1 MPGASVLTVEGVYF
15 VDLEDGSAIGPSPEA
30 SFDPPPAPAAR
41 PFLPRLVAASGTGS
55 TVAAVVDAKPPLF
68 VSHDAGR
75 TWKDS
80 GRGLPPGHAVAV
92 STDDPD
98 RLLYAARNRLYLSTD
113 GGRFWRSL
121 DTELPDIRNVS
132 FAD

>member
-1 MPGASVLTVEGVYF
+1 MASASVLTVEGVYL
-15 VDLEDGSAIGPSPEA
+15 VDLEDATVLGPSA
-30 SFDPPPAPAAR
+30 DAVFDPPPAQAAR
-41 PFLPRLVAASGTGS
+41 PFLPRLVAASSVGS
-55 TVAAVVDAKPPLF
+55 TVAAVVDARPPLL

-92 STDDPD
+92 SSDDPD

-121 DTELPDIRNVS
+121 EIELPDIENVA
-132 FAD
+132 FAE

>member
-1 MPGASVLTVEGVYF
+1 VAGASVLTVDGVFY
-15 VDLEDGSAIGPSPEA
+15 VDLEDATVVGPSADA
-30 SFDPPPAPAAR
+30 SFDPPPEPAGR
-41 PFLPRLVAASGTGS
+41 PPLPRLGATSGAGS
-55 TVAAVVDAKPPLF
+55 TVAAVVDAKPPLL

-92 STDDPD
+92 SPDHPD
-98 RLLYAARNRLYLSTD
+98 RLLYAGRNRLYLSTD

-121 DTELPDIRNVS
+121 DVELPDIENVS
-132 FAD
+132 FD

>member
-1 MPGASVLTVEGVYF
+1 MLTVDGVFF
-15 VDLEDGSAIGPSPEA
+15 VDLEDGSVLGPSAEA
-30 SFDPPPAPAAR
+30 AFDPPPAPGSR
-41 PFLPRLVAASGTGS
+41 PPLPRLVATSGAGS
-55 TVAAVVDAKPPLF
+55 TVAAVVDAKPPLL
-68 VSHDAGR
+68 VSHDAGS

-92 STDDPD
+92 SAEDPD
-98 RLLYAARNRLYLSTD
+98 RILYAARNRLYVSTD

-121 DTELPDIRNVS
+121 DSELPDIQNVS

>member
-1 MPGASVLTVEGVYF
+1 MASASVLTVDGVF
-15 VDLEDGSAIGPSPEA
+15 LVDLDDGTVLGPSAEA
-30 SFDPPPAPAAR
+30 EFDPPPAPAAK
-41 PFLPRLVAASGTGS
+41 PFLPRLVAASATGS
-55 TVAAVVDAKPPLF
+55 TVAAVVDAKPPLL

-92 STDDPD
+92 SHDDPD
-98 RLLYAARNRLYLSTD
+98 RILYAGRNRLFVSTD

-121 DTELPDIRNVS
+121 EGELPDIENVAW
-132 FAD
+132 AD

>member
-1 MPGASVLTVEGVYF
+1 MAGASVQTVDGVFY
-15 VDLEDGSAIGPSPEA
+15 VDLEDATVVGPSRDA
-30 SFDPPPAPAAR
+30 SFDPPPEPASR
-41 PFLPRLVAASGTGS
+41 PPLPRLVATSGSGS
-55 TVAAVVDAKPPLF
+55 TVAVVVDAKPPLL

-92 STDDPD
+92 APEDPD
-98 RLLYAARNRLYLSTD
+98 RVLFAARNRLYLSTD
-113 GGRFWRSL
+113 GGRFWQSL
-121 DTELPDIRNVS
+121 DAELPDIENVS

>member
-1 MPGASVLTVEGVYF
+1 VPGASVLTVDGVFY
-15 VDLEDGSAIGPSPEA
+15 VDLEDATVVGPSADA
-30 SFDPPPAPAAR
+30 SFDPPPEPASR
-41 PFLPRLVAASGTGS
+41 PPLPRLVATSGTGS
-55 TVAAVVDAKPPLF
+55 TVAAVVDAKPPLL

-92 STDDPD
+92 SPDDPD

-121 DTELPDIRNVS
+121 DAELPDIENVS
-132 FAD
+132 FAS

>member
-1 MPGASVLTVEGVYF
+1 VAGASVLTVDGVFY
-15 VDLEDGSAIGPSPEA
+15 VDLEDATVAGPSADA
-30 SFDPPPAPAAR
+30 SFDPPPEPESR
-41 PFLPRLVAASGTGS
+41 PPLPRLIATSGWGS
-55 TVAAVVDAKPPLF
+55 TVAAVVDAKPPLL

-92 STDDPD
+92 SPDDPD

-113 GGRFWRSL
+113 GGRFWSSL
-121 DTELPDIRNVS
+121 DAELPDIENVS

>member
-1 MPGASVLTVEGVYF
+1 MAGASVLTVAGVFY
-15 VDLEDGSAIGPSPEA
+15 VDLDDATAVGPSQDAE
-30 SFDPPPAPAAR
+30 FDPPPEPAGR
-41 PFLPRLVAASGTGS
+41 PPLPRLVATSGAGS
-55 TVAAVVDAKPPLF
+55 TVAAVVDAKPPLL

-92 STDDPD
+92 SPDDPD
-98 RLLYAARNRLYLSTD
+98 RILYAARNRLYLSRD

-121 DTELPDIRNVS
+121 DLELPDIENVS

>member
-1 MPGASVLTVEGVYF
+1 MASASVLTVEGVYL
-15 VDLEDGSAIGPSPEA
+15 VDLEDATVLGPSA
-30 SFDPPPAPAAR
+30 DAVFDPPPAQATR
-41 PFLPRLVAASGTGS
+41 PFLPRLVAASSVGS
-55 TVAAVVDAKPPLF
+55 TVAAVVDARPPLL
-68 VSHDAGR
+68 VSHDAGL

-92 STDDPD
+92 SADDPD

-121 DTELPDIRNVS
+121 EIELPDIENVA
-132 FAD
+132 FAE

>member
-1 MPGASVLTVEGVYF
+1 MATASVLTVEGVYL
-15 VDLEDGSAIGPSPEA
+15 VDLEDGAVLGPSTEA
-30 SFDPPPAPAAR
+30 AFDLPPAPAAK

-55 TVAAVVDAKPPLF
+55 TVAAVVDAKPPLL

-92 STDDPD
+92 SLDDPD
-98 RLLYAARNRLYLSTD
+98 RILYAARNRLFVSTD

-121 DTELPDIRNVS
+121 DDELPDIENVAW
-132 FAD
+132 AD

>member
-1 MPGASVLTVEGVYF
+1 VAGASVLTVDGVFY
-15 VDLEDGSAIGPSPEA
+15 VDLDDGTVVGPSAEA
-30 SFDPPPAPAAR
+30 SFDPPPEPASR
-41 PFLPRLVAASGTGS
+41 PPLPRLVASSASGS
-55 TVAAVVDAKPPLF
+55 TVAAVVDAKPPLL

-92 STDDPD
+92 SPDDPD
-98 RLLYAARNRLYLSTD
+98 QLLFAARNRLFLSTD

-121 DTELPDIRNVS
+121 DLELPDVQNVS
-132 FAD
+132 FES

>member
-1 MPGASVLTVEGVYF
+1 VSGASVLTVDGVFY
-15 VDLEDGSAIGPSPEA
+15 VDLEDATVVGPSSDA
-30 SFDPPPAPAAR
+30 SFDPPPEPASR
-41 PFLPRLVAASGTGS
+41 PPLPRLVATSACGS
-55 TVAAVVDAKPPLF
+55 TVAAVVDAKPPLL

-92 STDDPD
+92 SPDDPD

-121 DTELPDIRNVS
+121 DVELPDIENVS
-132 FAD
+132 FAG